1 MTRLKLVRTLSIVSL
16 IVAISVPS
24 VLAGF
29 QAVDLGRHYD
39 LSLAAKQRFS
49 TVILTAHLTLSEE
62 HHERGRIF
70 YDKEDV
76 AGALIYFFT
85 CNSHGGNRKEIGHS
99 RTGRDGTATFCWSA
113 THNGD
118 YWFIAEYV
126 SKTNE
131 KHDGH
136 S

>member
-1 MTRLKLVRTLSIVSL
+1 MTRLNLVRTLSIVSL
-16 IVAISVPS
+16 IVLISAACVQ
-24 VLAGF
+24 VEGK
-29 QAVDLGRHYD
+29 VDADRQYS
-39 LSLAAKQRFS
+39 LSLTAKQRFS
-49 TVILTAHLTLSEE
+49 TVILTAHLTVTEE
-62 HHERGRIF
+62 HHERGRAF

-85 CNSHGGNRKEIGHS
+85 CNSHGGNRKEISHS
-99 RTGRDGTATFCWSA
+99 RTGRDGRATFSWSA
-113 THNGD
+113 THNGN

-126 SKTNE
+126 SNSNE